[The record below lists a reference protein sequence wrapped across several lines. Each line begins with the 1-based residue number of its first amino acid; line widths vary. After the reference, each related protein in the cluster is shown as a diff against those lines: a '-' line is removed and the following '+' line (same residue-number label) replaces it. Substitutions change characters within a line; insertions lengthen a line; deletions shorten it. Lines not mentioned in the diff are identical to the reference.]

1 MVTSGPG
8 IFFDGL
14 TSARHHVSVE
24 LEPATLLVRGAEGHL
39 LTRWPYADLEHL
51 SAPDGMLRLGRRG
64 NALLARLEIRD
75 SVLAAAIDELAATV
89 DRTGTIERRSRTRVV
104 AWSLAAVL
112 SLILVGVFGVPAIAD
127 RLTPYVPAAVERKF
141 GEAVDAQVRSTLDSG
156 RSGGA
161 LVCGAAETEK
171 EGRAALNRLVARLEA
186 AAALSIPIELAVVR
200 QPPANAFAL
209 PGGRVYV
216 FEGLINKAQSADEV
230 AAVIAHEL
238 GHVAHRDSTRS
249 VIQAA
254 GLSFL
259 FGMVLGDFVGG
270 GAVVMASKALLQ
282 TSYSREVERRADAY
296 GIELIAKIGGDPH
309 ALGEILTRID
319 GSNHPGMKLL
329 LDHPDTQD
337 RLAAIKAAPPAT
349 GAIPLLSPTEWA
361 ALKRIC
367 TGR

>member
-1 MVTSGPG
+1 MLNSGTG
-8 IFFDGL
+8 IFYDGL
-14 TSARHHVSVE
+14 TSARHNVSVE
-24 LEPATLLVRGAEGHL
+24 LDPTALAVRDADGHL

-51 SAPDGMLRLGRRG
+51 SAPDGMLRLGRRR
-64 NALLARLEIRD
+64 NPILARLEIRD
-75 SVLAAAIDELAATV
+75 AALAAAIDDLAATV
-89 DRTGTIERRSRTRVV
+89 DRTGTNERRGRFKVV

-112 SLILVGVFGVPAIAD
+112 SLVLVGVFGVPAIAD
-127 RLTPYVPAAVERKF
+127 RVTPYVPAAVERKF
-141 GEAVDAQVRSTLDSG
+141 GEAVDGQVRATLDSG
-156 RSGGA
+156 RTGESFA
-161 LVCGAAETEK
+161 CGAADGEK
-171 EGRAALNRLVARLEA
+171 EGRAALDRLVAQIEA
-186 AAALSIPIELAVVR
+186 AAALSMPIQLAVLR
-200 QPPANAFAL
+200 KPQANAFAL
-209 PGGRVYV
+209 PGGRVYL
-216 FEGLINKAQSADEV
+216 FEGLINKAQTVDEV

-249 VIQAA
+249 VIQTA

-296 GIELIAKIGGDPH
+296 GVDLITKIGGNPH
-309 ALGEILTRID
+309 ALGDILARID

-337 RLAAIKAAPPAT
+337 RLAAIKTVAPVKSPIA
-349 GAIPLLSPTEWA
+349 LLSPAEWT

-367 TGR
+367 AGR